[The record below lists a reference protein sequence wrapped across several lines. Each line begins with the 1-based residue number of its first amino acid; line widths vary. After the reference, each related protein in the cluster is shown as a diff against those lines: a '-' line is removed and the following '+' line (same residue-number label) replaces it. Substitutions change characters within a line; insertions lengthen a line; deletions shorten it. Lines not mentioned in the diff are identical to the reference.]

1 MTSPIRTTMGPAEWA
16 MLCALSLIWSVS
28 YLFNAIALRSFA
40 PLTLVA
46 LRLGLGAIALWLI
59 AGAVKYPFPRDPRLW
74 LRFFAMG
81 ILNNAIPF
89 TLIVWS
95 QLHIAAGLASV
106 LNATTPLFTVLVAH
120 AFLHDEKLSP
130 GRLAGVT
137 VGMAGV
143 AMMVGSDAFAGLDLT
158 VGAQLAAL
166 AACLSYAFAGVFGRR
181 FSATPPMITAAG
193 QVTASSFLLIPLAL
207 VVETPWLS
215 PPPSPEAWA
224 AVAGLAVLCTAC
236 AYVLYFT
243 VLRRAGATNI
253 LLVTLLIP
261 PSAIA
266 LGILFL
272 GERLTLAELTGL
284 LAIASGLAMI
294 DGRLLRPLTSLHR
307 KPGP

>member
-1 MTSPIRTTMGPAEWA
+1 MGPAEWA
-16 MLCALSLIWSVS
+16 MVGALSLIWSGS
-28 YLFNAIALRSFA
+28 YLFNAIALRGFA

-46 LRLGLGAIALWLI
+46 LRLSLGAIALWLF
-59 AGAVKYPFPRDPRLW
+59 AGAMKYPFPRDPALW
-74 LRFFAMG
+74 LRFVAMG

-95 QLHIAAGLASV
+95 QRHIAAGLASV
-106 LNATTPLFTVLVAH
+106 LNATTPLFSLLVAH

-130 GRLAGVT
+130 SRLAGVT

-158 VGAQLAAL
+158 VGAQLAVL
-166 AACLSYAFAGVFGRR
+166 AASLSYAFAGVFGRR
-181 FSATPPMITAAG
+181 FSATPPILTAAG
-193 QVTASSFLLIPLAL
+193 QVTASSLLLMPLAL
-207 VVETPWLS
+207 AVETPWLS
-215 PPPSPEAWA
+215 PPPSLEAWG
-224 AVAGLAVLCTAC
+224 AVAGLGVLCTAF

-261 PSAIA
+261 PGAIA

-272 GERLTLAELTGL
+272 GEHLPLAELIGL
-284 LAIASGLAMI
+284 VAIGLGLAMI

>member
-1 MTSPIRTTMGPAEWA
+1 MGPAEWA
-16 MLCALSLIWSVS
+16 MVGALSLIWGSS
-28 YLFNAIALRSFA
+28 YLFNAIALRGFA

-46 LRLGLGAIALWLI
+46 LRLSLGAIALWLI
-59 AGAVKYPFPRDPRLW
+59 AGAMRYPFPRDPRLW
-74 LRFFAMG
+74 LRLLAMG

-95 QLHIAAGLASV
+95 QQHIAAGLASV

-120 AFLHDEKLSP
+120 AFLHDEKLSYR
-130 GRLAGVT
+130 RLAGVT

-166 AACLSYAFAGVFGRR
+166 AASLSYAFAGVFGRR
-181 FSATPPMITAAG
+181 FSATPPMMTAAG
-193 QVTASSFLLIPLAL
+193 QVTVSGFLLMPLAL
-207 VVETPWLS
+207 AIETPWLS
-215 PPPSPEAWA
+215 PPPSLEAWA
-224 AVAGLAVLCTAC
+224 AVAGLAVLCTAF
-236 AYVLYFT
+236 AYILYFT

-272 GERLTLAELTGL
+272 GEHLSLAELTGL
-284 LAIASGLAMI
+284 LAIGLGLAMI
-294 DGRLLRPLTSLHR
+294 DGRLLQPLTSLHR

>member
-1 MTSPIRTTMGPAEWA
+1 MGPAEWA
-16 MLCALSLIWSVS
+16 MVCALSLIWSVS
-28 YLFNAIALRSFA
+28 YLFNAIALPNFA

-46 LRLGLGAIALWLI
+46 LRLSLGAITLWLF
-59 AGAVKYPFPRDPRLW
+59 AGAMKFPFPRDPALW
-74 LRFFAMG
+74 LRFLALG
-81 ILNNAIPF
+81 LLNNAIPF

-95 QLHIAAGLASV
+95 QRHIAAGLASV

-143 AMMVGSDAFAGLDLT
+143 AMMVGSDAFAGLDIT

-166 AACLSYAFAGVFGRR
+166 AASLSYAFAGVFGRR
-181 FSATPPMITAAG
+181 FSAVRPLLTAAG
-193 QVTASSFLLIPLAL
+193 QVTASSFLLMPLAL
-207 VVETPWLS
+207 TIEAPWRS
-215 PPPSPEAWA
+215 PPPSLEAWG
-224 AVAGLAVLCTAC
+224 AVASLAVLCTAF

-284 LAIASGLAMI
+284 LAIGSGLVLI
-294 DGRLLRPLTSLHR
+294 DGRLLRRLTSVHR
-307 KPGP
+307 KPVP

>member
-1 MTSPIRTTMGPAEWA
+1 MGPAEWA
-16 MLCALSLIWSVS
+16 MVGALSLIWGSS
-28 YLFNAIALRSFA
+28 YLFNAIALRGFA

-46 LRLGLGAIALWLI
+46 LRLSLGAIALWLI
-59 AGAVKYPFPRDPRLW
+59 AGAMRYPFPRDPRLW
-74 LRFFAMG
+74 LRFLAMG

-95 QLHIAAGLASV
+95 QQHIAAGLASV

-120 AFLHDEKLSP
+120 AFLHDEKLSY

-143 AMMVGSDAFAGLDLT
+143 AVMVGSDALAGLDLT

-166 AACLSYAFAGVFGRR
+166 AASLSYAFAGVFGRR
-181 FSATPPMITAAG
+181 FSATSPMTTAAG
-193 QVTASSFLLIPLAL
+193 QVTVSGFLLMPLAL
-207 VVETPWLS
+207 AIETPWLS
-215 PPPSPEAWA
+215 PPPPPEAWA
-224 AVAGLAVLCTAC
+224 AVAGLAVLCTAF
-236 AYVLYFT
+236 AYILYFT

-253 LLVTLLIP
+253 LLVTFLIP

-272 GERLTLAELTGL
+272 GEHLSLAELIGL
-284 LAIASGLAMI
+284 LAIGLGLAMI
-294 DGRLLRPLTSLHR
+294 DGRLLRPQS
-307 KPGP
+307 

>member
-1 MTSPIRTTMGPAEWA
+1 MGLAEWA
-16 MLCALSLIWSVS
+16 MVCALSLIWSVS
-28 YLFNAIALRSFA
+28 YLFNAMALRSFA

-46 LRLGLGAIALWLI
+46 LRLSLGAIALWLI

-74 LRFFAMG
+74 LRFVAMG

-95 QLHIAAGLASV
+95 QLHIPAGLASV

-166 AACLSYAFAGVFGRR
+166 AASLSYAFAGVFGRR

-207 VVETPWLS
+207 AVETPWLS
-215 PPPSPEAWA
+215 PPPPLEAWA

-272 GERLTLAELTGL
+272 AERLTLAELTGL
-284 LAIASGLAMI
+284 LAIGSGLAMI

-307 KPGP
+307 KPGR